1 MDFFGIGMGELLLI
15 IVVILIIW
23 GPQRLPEIAQT
34 LGKTIRS
41 LRKTTSDLTADVTKE
56 MDNIENDPP
65 SKPKQNSNKRPENDR
80 K

>member
-15 IVVILIIW
+15 IVVILIVW

-34 LGKTIRS
+34 LGKTIRA

-56 MDNIENDPP
+56 IDNIENDPP
-65 SKPKQNSNKRPENDR
+65 SQPKQNSSRRPENDR